1 MVQLETDGFL
11 IQLGY
16 TANQANKKKLRKV
29 IENTEGFASLEK
41 HLIQLNDTLRA
52 MHTYVTLSNNKN
64 LLKIKKDVS
73 SDEIEKSVDEI
84 IQNWAQKY
92 KVQLVYQPHNNSY
105 YINGRVQ

>member
-16 TANQANKKKLRKV
+16 PANQANKEKLHKV

-41 HLIQLNDTLRA
+41 HVIQLNDTLRA

-84 IQNWAQKY
+84 VQNWAQKY
-92 KVQLVYQPHNNSY
+92 KVQLIYQPHNSSY
-105 YINGRVQ
+105 YIGGRVQ